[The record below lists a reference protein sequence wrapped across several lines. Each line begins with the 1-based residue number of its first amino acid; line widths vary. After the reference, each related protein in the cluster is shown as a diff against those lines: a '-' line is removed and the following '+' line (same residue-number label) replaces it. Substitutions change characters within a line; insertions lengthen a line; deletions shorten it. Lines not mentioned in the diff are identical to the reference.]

1 MSEGSTAVALAG
13 KETKILSSLWDGLSP
28 HLLASFW
35 AVERVS
41 NDSRAWKKIE
51 KSPIVK
57 APLTESNLEMMLG
70 WQSPFENAGAD
81 KGVPAISSMLQSGAI
96 QPWVAGNEKAS
107 AMFAKFEGR
116 TGITKLN
123 STQVFAG
130 MQPIKIQVTALFRAW
145 RNAAEEVDAP
155 INQLM
160 EWALPQELALEGP
173 LMALLEGAKQVM
185 SGKPLDEAAAKAM
198 LPSVAPTKIAMKYKG
213 RIYSP
218 LVIES
223 IGQPLNSPI
232 NVQNGN
238 LKGFAEMQIPMT
250 LCSLT
255 AIDRADWRRSGDS
268 SYVVGGFLS

>member
-1 MSEGSTAVALAG
+1 MSNGNEAVAWQSPNP
-13 KETKILSSLWDGLSP
+13 KETVILSSLWDGLSP

-35 AVERVS
+35 AVERAGS
-41 NDSRAWKKIE
+41 GSRVWTRVE

-57 APLTESNLEMMLG
+57 APLLESSLEMTMG

-96 QPWVAGNEKAS
+96 QPWVSGNGKAS
-107 AMFAKFEGR
+107 EIFAKFEGR

-130 MQPIKIQVTALFRAW
+130 MPPLKIQVTALFRAW
-145 RNAAEEVDAP
+145 RDPASEVEAP
-155 INQLM
+155 ANQLAL
-160 EWALPQELALEGP
+160 WALPQELAQEGP
-173 LMALLEGAKQVM
+173 ILSLLQGIKKAME
-185 SGKPLDEAAAKAM
+185 GKPIDEAAAKAM

-213 RIYSP
+213 RTYSP

-223 IGQPLNSPI
+223 IGMPI
-232 NVQNGN
+232 NAPVDKSGRIV
-238 LKGFAEMQIPMT
+238 EMQIPMT

-255 AIDRADWRRSGDS
+255 AIDRADWTRSGNGAH
-268 SYVVGGFLS
+268 VVPGFLS